1 MVAIIIFVLAALCA
15 PIAATKCSSSP
26 QCPAENGCTVSTP
39 NGAEIDLKCDTD
51 FDGRVLKTIQAKSFS
66 ECAKKCSENSQ
77 CGGLNLKDGHCYHL
91 GADVGIA
98 RHLSGVLGG
107 IMVQAPSDGGDS
119 AGHKVCGDVI
129 NCNVASTDGCHFT
142 TGNKTYVARCETDLY
157 GSDFENIETLS
168 LTACVKQCSKKSACK
183 SVSWSL
189 GICYLK
195 NEIPD
200 ALYSKVYGSAY
211 LQS

>member
-1 MVAIIIFVLAALCA
+1 MSELLATCQFPQACQSVVL
-15 PIAATKCSSSP
+15 TKYDS
-26 QCPAENGCTVSTP
+26 
-39 NGAEIDLKCDTD
+39 
-51 FDGRVLKTIQAKSFS
+51 
-66 ECAKKCSENSQ
+66 
-77 CGGLNLKDGHCYHL
+77 
-91 GADVGIA
+91 
-98 RHLSGVLGG
+98 SGVLGG

-189 GICYLK
+189 GRCYLK

-200 ALYSKVYGSAY
+200 ALYSKVYGCKSHKV
-211 LQS
+211 QSITSDVLIKFSRVPPVVSSPRRRPNGGVSEDQR